1 MLRNM
6 LRVTQD
12 VGLVRRWAE
21 ERGGRPCRRL
31 DGRVALNLPGDICR
45 GVEIGWDEFQP
56 VFCAGR
62 LAFVHGEE
70 GSRTWFIG
78 TQREAREFTTRL
90 LGHDEPPALARAV
103 A

>member
-1 MLRNM
+1 MLQ
-6 LRVTQD
+6 VTQD
-12 VGLVRRWAE
+12 VVQVRRWAE

-31 DGRVALNLPGDICR
+31 DGRIALNLPGDICR
-45 GVEIGWDEFQP
+45 GVEVGWDEFEP

-62 LAFVHGEE
+62 LAFVHGDA

-78 TQREAREFTTRL
+78 TQREAREFVAGLVGR
-90 LGHDEPPALARAV
+90 DQPPPPARAV